1 MLHALTGT
9 FHGWRIVAA
18 AATIQFLLGALQS
31 QSFGLYIAALA
42 HEMGWSRTS
51 LAGAAAL
58 MSVEAALVGPML
70 GWLLDR
76 IGTRQAVRWGLL
88 IFGAGLLL
96 LSRVQTVGAFYV
108 SAVMLAVGAS
118 LGGYFTLSVTVVHWF
133 ESRRARALS
142 VLSLGLAAS
151 GLVVPLIATS
161 MEFWGWRTTAAV
173 SGVFVFVAGWLLAS
187 VIHGRPADLGQQPD
201 GVEPVARPAGLAAAP
216 APASDAGARVEADM
230 APGTLPP
237 AESGH
242 TLAQAMR
249 TRAFWLLSVGHGLAL
264 MVVTSVNVHAVLHM
278 TQGLGYSVT
287 QAGWVITLM
296 TMGQVVG
303 VLLGMGLGDR
313 YDKRRLAA
321 LCMASHGLGLL
332 CLTWSTQPLH
342 LLGFAAFHGVAWGMR
357 GPLMHALR
365 ADYFG
370 RRAIGTILGVSG
382 AIVAI
387 GQITGPMLAGALA
400 DRTGDYRVAFTLIA
414 LLVSAGSLAFVFARR
429 PEAR

>member
-1 MLHALTGT
+1 MLQALTGP

-31 QSFGLYIAALA
+31 QSFGLYIASLA

-76 IGTRQAVRWGLL
+76 IGTRRAVRWGLL

-96 LSRVQTVGAFYV
+96 LSQVQTVGAFYV

-151 GLVVPLIATS
+151 GLVVPLIASS
-161 MEFWGWRTTAAV
+161 MELWGWRTTAAV
-173 SGVFVFVAGWLLAS
+173 SGVFVCVAGWLLAS
-187 VIHGRPADLGQQPD
+187 VIHGRPADLGQQAD
-201 GVEPVARPAGLAAAP
+201 GVEPVGGLAGQPAAAAMP
-216 APASDAGARVEADM
+216 AASANAGAGAGVPQPVE
-230 APGTLPP
+230 PGY
-237 AESGH
+237 

-278 TQGLGYSVT
+278 TQGLGFSVT

-296 TMGQVVG
+296 TLGQVVG
-303 VLLGMGLGDR
+303 VLLGMGVGDR

-332 CLTWSTQPLH
+332 CLTWSTHPLH
-342 LLGFAAFHGVAWGMR
+342 LLGFAVFHGVAWGLR

-382 AIVAI
+382 AIVAV
-387 GQITGPMLAGALA
+387 GQIAGPMLAGALA
-400 DRTGDYRVAFTLIA
+400 DRTGDYRTAFTLIA
-414 LLVSAGSLAFVFARR
+414 LLVSVGSLAFVFARR
-429 PEAR
+429 PEPR